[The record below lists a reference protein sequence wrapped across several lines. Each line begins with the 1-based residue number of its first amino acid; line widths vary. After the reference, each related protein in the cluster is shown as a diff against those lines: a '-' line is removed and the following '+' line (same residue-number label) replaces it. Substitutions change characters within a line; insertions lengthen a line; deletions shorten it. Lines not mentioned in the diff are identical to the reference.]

1 MLEPAKLPPT
11 NRMNVSARSKARIR
25 DYIAGSVRLVRMT
38 NLVIVALTQYLTRIL
53 LIGPKENW
61 KQIITDYDMFFLSL
75 STVFIAA
82 AGYIINDYFDIKI
95 DIVNKPER
103 VVVGRYLKR
112 RWAMG
117 AHQVFNV
124 LGAALGM
131 VVSPWIFL
139 VNVFS
144 ITLLW
149 FYSER
154 FKRLPFIGNFIV
166 SLLTG
171 LSLLILTVHYPANR
185 HLVLIYAIF
194 SFFISLIREVVKD
207 MEDIRG
213 DAAHGCRTLPIIWGI
228 RRTKTFLY
236 IVVGFFVV
244 VLFSMASALENRL
257 LLILFFMLLLPL
269 GWLTFR
275 LTKADTKKD
284 FRKISSI
291 SKIIMLLGLMTMLV
305 A

>member
-1 MLEPAKLPPT
+1 
-11 NRMNVSARSKARIR
+11 MNVSARPKITIR
-25 DYIAGSVRLVRMT
+25 DFVAGSVRLVRMT
-38 NLVIVALTQYLTRIL
+38 NLVIVALTQYFTRIL
-53 LIGPKENW
+53 LIGPSHEWRK
-61 KQIITDYDMFFLSL
+61 IISDPDMFFLSL
-75 STVFIAA
+75 STVCIAA

-117 AHQVFNV
+117 AHQVLNV
-124 LGAALGM
+124 VGALLGLL
-131 VVSPWIFL
+131 VSPWVFL

-154 FKRLPFIGNFIV
+154 FKRKAFIGNFIV

-171 LSLLILTVHYPANR
+171 FSLLILTVYFPANR
-185 HLVLIYAIF
+185 HLVFIYAVF

-207 MEDIRG
+207 MEDIKG
-213 DAAHGCRTLPIIWGI
+213 DAAHGCRTLPIVWGI
-228 RRTKTFLY
+228 RQTKTFLY
-236 IVVGFFVV
+236 GVISIFVLTLFMMAK
-244 VLFSMASALENRL
+244 VLNNPVLIWLFLL
-257 LLILFFMLLLPL
+257 LLIPIGYLVFKLAKSDKRREF
-269 GWLTFR
+269 
-275 LTKADTKKD
+275 KE
-284 FRKISSI
+284 ISTLC
-291 SKIIMLLGLMTMLV
+291 KIIMLLGLLTMLW

>member
-1 MLEPAKLPPT
+1 
-11 NRMNVSARSKARIR
+11 MNVSARPKITTW
-25 DYIAGSVRLVRMT
+25 DYVTGSARLVRMT

-53 LIGPKENW
+53 LIGPRHEW
-61 KQIITDYDMFFLSL
+61 KAIIADFDMFVLSL
-75 STVFIAA
+75 STVCIAA

-117 AHQVFNV
+117 AHQVLNV
-124 LGAALGM
+124 FGAALGLI
-131 VVSPWIFL
+131 VSPYIFII
-139 VNVFS
+139 NVFS

-154 FKRLPFIGNFIV
+154 YKRLPFIGNFIV

-171 LSLLILTVHYPANR
+171 LTLLILTVHYPANR
-185 HLVLIYAIF
+185 HLVFIYAVF

-213 DAAHGCRTLPIIWGI
+213 DEAHGCRTLPIIWGI

-236 IVVGFFVV
+236 SVIVTFVFT
-244 VLFSMASALENRL
+244 LFIMARALQNDLLTLLFLL
-257 LLILFFMLLLPL
+257 LLIPIGLLLL
-269 GWLTFR
+269 R
-275 LTKADTKKD
+275 LYQADTRRD
-284 FRKISSI
+284 FRQISSLC
-291 SKIIMLLGLMTMLV
+291 KLIMLMGLITMIWT
-305 A
+305 

>member
-1 MLEPAKLPPT
+1 
-11 NRMNVSARSKARIR
+11 MNVSARPKITTW
-25 DYIAGSVRLVRMT
+25 DYVTGSARLVRMT

-53 LIGPKENW
+53 LIGPRHEW
-61 KQIITDYDMFFLSL
+61 KSIVTDLDMFVLSL
-75 STVFIAA
+75 STVCIAA

-117 AHQVFNV
+117 AHQVLNV
-124 LGAALGM
+124 VGAILGL
-131 VVSPWIFL
+131 VVSPYVFII
-139 VNVFS
+139 NVFS

-154 FKRLPFIGNFIV
+154 YKRLPFIGNFIV

-171 LSLLILTVHYPANR
+171 LTLLILTVHYPANR
-185 HLVLIYAIF
+185 HLVLIYAVF

-213 DAAHGCRTLPIIWGI
+213 DEAHGCRTLPIIWGI

-236 IVVGFFVV
+236 SVIVVFVLT
-244 VLFSMASALENRL
+244 LFVMARALHNNLLTLLFLL
-257 LLILFFMLLLPL
+257 LLIPIALLTL
-269 GWLTFR
+269 R
-275 LTKADTKKD
+275 LYQADTRRDFKD
-284 FRKISSI
+284 ISSLC
-291 SKIIMLLGLMTMLV
+291 KIIMLLGLITMIWT
-305 A
+305 

>member
-1 MLEPAKLPPT
+1 
-11 NRMNVSARSKARIR
+11 MNVSARSKARIR

>member
-1 MLEPAKLPPT
+1 
-11 NRMNVSARSKARIR
+11 MNVSARPKITAW
-25 DYIAGSVRLVRMT
+25 DYVTGSARLVRMT

-53 LIGPKENW
+53 LIGPRHEW
-61 KQIITDYDMFFLSL
+61 KSIVTDIDMFVLSL
-75 STVFIAA
+75 STVCIAA
-82 AGYIINDYFDIKI
+82 AGYIINDYFDVKI

-117 AHQVFNV
+117 AHQVLNV
-124 LGAALGM
+124 VGAILGL
-131 VVSPWIFL
+131 VVSPYVFII
-139 VNVFS
+139 NVFS

-154 FKRLPFIGNFIV
+154 YKRLPFIGNFIV

-171 LSLLILTVHYPANR
+171 LTLLILTVHYPANR
-185 HLVLIYAIF
+185 HLVFIYAVF

-213 DAAHGCRTLPIIWGI
+213 DEAHGCRTLPIIWGI

-236 IVVGFFVV
+236 SVIIVFVLT
-244 VLFSMASALENRL
+244 LFVMARALQNNLLTLLFLL
-257 LLILFFMLLLPL
+257 LLIPIALLVL
-269 GWLTFR
+269 R
-275 LTKADTKKD
+275 LYQADTRRDFKD
-284 FRKISSI
+284 ISSLC
-291 SKIIMLLGLMTMLV
+291 KIIMLLGLITMIWT
-305 A
+305 

>member
-1 MLEPAKLPPT
+1 
-11 NRMNVSARSKARIR
+11 MNVSARPKITTW
-25 DYIAGSVRLVRMT
+25 DYVTGSARLVRMT
-38 NLVIVALTQYLTRIL
+38 NLIIVALTQYLTRIL
-53 LIGPKENW
+53 LIGPRHEW
-61 KQIITDYDMFFLSL
+61 RSIVTDPDMFVLSL
-75 STVFIAA
+75 STVCIAA

-117 AHQVFNV
+117 AHQVLNV
-124 LGAALGM
+124 LGAILGLA
-131 VVSPWIFL
+131 VSPYIFII
-139 VNVFS
+139 NVFS

-154 FKRLPFIGNFIV
+154 YKRLPFIGNFIV

-171 LSLLILTVHYPANR
+171 LTLLILTVHYPANR
-185 HLVLIYAIF
+185 HLVFIYAVF

-213 DAAHGCRTLPIIWGI
+213 DEAHGCRTLPIVWGI

-236 IVVGFFVV
+236 SVTVIFVLT
-244 VLFSMASALENRL
+244 LFVMARALQNNLLTLLFLL
-257 LLILFFMLLLPL
+257 LLIPIALLLL
-269 GWLTFR
+269 R
-275 LTKADTKKD
+275 LYQADTRRD
-284 FRKISSI
+284 FREISSLC
-291 SKIIMLLGLMTMLV
+291 KIIMLLGLITMIW

>member
-1 MLEPAKLPPT
+1 
-11 NRMNVSARSKARIR
+11 MNVSARPKVTLR
-25 DYIAGSVRLVRMT
+25 DFVAGSVRLVRMT
-38 NLVIVALTQYLTRIL
+38 NLVIVAMTQYFTRIL
-53 LIGPKENW
+53 LIGPRHNW
-61 KQIITDYDMFFLSL
+61 KQIIADPNMFFLSL
-75 STVFIAA
+75 STVCIAA

-117 AHQVFNV
+117 AHQVLNV
-124 LGAALGM
+124 LGAALGLL
-131 VVSPWIFL
+131 VSPWVFL

-154 FKRLPFIGNFIV
+154 FKRKAFIGNFIV

-171 LSLLILTVHYPANR
+171 FSLLILTVYYPENR
-185 HLVLIYAIF
+185 HLVFIYAVF

-207 MEDIRG
+207 MEDIKG
-213 DAAHGCRTLPIIWGI
+213 DEAHGCRTLPIVWGI

-236 IVVGFFVV
+236 V
-244 VLFSMASALENRL
+244 VLFLFVVTLFFMGGVLENRTLIWLFL
-257 LLILFFMLLLPL
+257 LLLVPIGFLVFKLS
-269 GWLTFR
+269 
-275 LTKADTKKD
+275 KSDT
-284 FRKISSI
+284 RKEFKEISNLC
-291 SKIIMLLGLMTMLV
+291 KIIMLLGLMTMLW

>member
-1 MLEPAKLPPT
+1 
-11 NRMNVSARSKARIR
+11 MNVSARPKITTW
-25 DYIAGSVRLVRMT
+25 DYVTGSARLVRMT

-53 LIGPKENW
+53 LIGPRHEW
-61 KQIITDYDMFFLSL
+61 KSIVTDIDMFVLSL
-75 STVFIAA
+75 STVCIAA

-117 AHQVFNV
+117 AHQVLNV
-124 LGAALGM
+124 VGAILGL
-131 VVSPWIFL
+131 VVSPYIFV

-154 FKRLPFIGNFIV
+154 YKRLPFIGNFIV

-171 LSLLILTVHYPANR
+171 LTLLILTVHYPANR
-185 HLVLIYAIF
+185 HLVFIYAVF

-213 DAAHGCRTLPIIWGI
+213 DEAHGCRTLPIIWGI

-236 IVVGFFVV
+236 SVIVVFVLT
-244 VLFSMASALENRL
+244 LFVMARALQNNLLTLLFLL
-257 LLILFFMLLLPL
+257 LLIPIALLLL
-269 GWLTFR
+269 R
-275 LTKADTKKD
+275 LYQADTRRDFKD
-284 FRKISSI
+284 ISSLC
-291 SKIIMLLGLMTMLV
+291 KIIMLLGLITMIW